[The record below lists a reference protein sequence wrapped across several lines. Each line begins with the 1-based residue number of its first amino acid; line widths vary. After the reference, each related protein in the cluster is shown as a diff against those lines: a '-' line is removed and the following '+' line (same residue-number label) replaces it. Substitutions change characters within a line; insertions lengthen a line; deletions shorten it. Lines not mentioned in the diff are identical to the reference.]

1 METRE
6 KLSLIL
12 IIVSLALLA
21 MILSFGALGAVPL
34 KTIRPLGS
42 FYLYFM
48 ANNNVVIQEIYP
60 SITRPSDFWAASTE
74 GVTAILWDYRGLDT
88 LFETSVFF
96 FAIIGSVS
104 VFRYY
109 LSSPGE
115 KKKKKPDNDVTS
127 TRVNDQGLS
136 LIVKLITRVNF
147 VVIIAVSAS
156 IAFHGQLTPGGGF
169 QGGAALA
176 VAPLL
181 AIAALSRYFVEDV
194 GLKKNTMLT
203 IRTLGLLIIG
213 LLALTPLIMG
223 LAGGNPY
230 IMENQPKSWA
240 MFIGFPSFGLGVL
253 LGSLAFYNMAELLAV
268 GAGFTVV
275 FLLLTLPEEFFEK
288 ILSKE
293 VEEQ

>member
-1 METRE
+1 MVLRG
-6 KLSLIL
+6 KIALIS
-12 IIVSLALLA
+12 IIISLALFALVLA
-21 MILSFGALGAVPL
+21 FGALGAVPL
-34 KTIRPLGS
+34 KTIRPLGM

-48 ANNNVVIQEIYP
+48 ANNNVVIQEVYP
-60 SITRPSDFWAASTE
+60 SITNPSDFWAASTE
-74 GVTAILWDYRGLDT
+74 GITAILWDYRGLDT

-96 FAIIGSVS
+96 FAIIGSIS
-104 VFRYY
+104 VFRY
-109 LSSPGE
+109 LSGH
-115 KKKKKPDNDVTS
+115 VTRKQDK
-127 TRVNDQGLS
+127 TNQRGDIVGLS
-136 LIVKLITRVNF
+136 LIVKLITRINF
-147 VVIIAVSAS
+147 VIIIAVSAS
-156 IAFHGQLTPGGGF
+156 IALHGQLTPGGGF
-169 QGGAALA
+169 QGGATLA

-213 LLALTPLIMG
+213 LLALTPLITG

-253 LGSLAFYNMAELLAV
+253 LGSLAFYNIAELLAV

-275 FLLLTLPEEFFEK
+275 FLLLSLPEDFFK
-288 ILSKE
+288 RILSEE
-293 VEEQ
+293 VRDN

>member
-1 METRE
+1 MSSRE
-6 KLSLIL
+6 KIALTL

-21 MILSFGALGAVPL
+21 LILAFGALGAVPL
-34 KTIRPLGS
+34 KTIRPLGM

-48 ANNNVVIQEIYP
+48 ANNNIVIQEIYP
-60 SITRPSDFWAASTE
+60 TITNPSDYWAASTE
-74 GVTAILWDYRGLDT
+74 GITAILWDYRGLDT

-104 VFRYY
+104 VFRYM
-109 LSSPGE
+109 SGHVESERKE
-115 KKKKKPDNDVTS
+115 KKIFEEKSKS
-127 TRVNDQGLS
+127 MGLS
-136 LIVKLITRVNF
+136 LIVKLITRINF
-147 VVIIAVSAS
+147 IVIIAISAS
-156 IAFHGQLTPGGGF
+156 IALHGQLTPGGGF
-169 QGGAALA
+169 QGGATLA

-181 AIAALSRYFVEDV
+181 AIAALSRYFVEDI

-203 IRTLGLLIIG
+203 IRTLGLLVIG
-213 LLALTPLIMG
+213 LLALAPLIMG

-253 LGSLAFYNMAELLAV
+253 LGSLAFYNIAELLAV

-275 FLLLTLPEEFFEK
+275 FLLLSLPEEFFKK
-288 ILSKE
+288 ILS
-293 VEEQ
+293 EEAGEK

>member
-1 METRE
+1 MAPRE
-6 KLSLIL
+6 KIALIL
-12 IIVSLALLA
+12 VIVSLALLA
-21 MILSFGALGAVPL
+21 LILAFGALGAVPL
-34 KTIRPLGS
+34 KTIRPLGM

-60 SITRPSDFWAASTE
+60 SITNPSDFWAASTE
-74 GVTAILWDYRGLDT
+74 GITAILWDYRGLDT

-104 VFRYY
+104 VFRY
-109 LSSPGE
+109 LSSHTTGE
-115 KKKKKPDNDVTS
+115 QEYREEKEQERKDTA
-127 TRVNDQGLS
+127 GLS
-136 LIVKLITRVNF
+136 LIVKLITRINF

-169 QGGAALA
+169 QGGATLA

-181 AIAALSRYFVEDV
+181 AIAALSRYFVEDI

-203 IRTLGLLIIG
+203 IRTLGLLVIG
-213 LLALTPLIMG
+213 LLALAPLIMG
-223 LAGGNPY
+223 LTGGNPY

-240 MFIGFPSFGLGVL
+240 IFMGFPSFGLGVL
-253 LGSLAFYNMAELLAV
+253 LGSLAFYNIAELLAV

-275 FLLLTLPEEFFEK
+275 FLLLSLPEEFFKK
-288 ILSKE
+288 ILSEE
-293 VEEQ
+293 VREK

>member
-1 METRE
+1 MKTRE
-6 KLSLIL
+6 KILLAL
-12 IIVSLALLA
+12 IIISLALLA
-21 MILSFGALGAVPL
+21 VILSFGALGAVPL

-48 ANNNVVIQEIYP
+48 ANNNIVIQEIYP
-60 SITRPSDFWAASTE
+60 SITKPSDFWAASTE
-74 GVTAILWDYRGLDT
+74 GITAILWDYRGLDT

-109 LSSPGE
+109 SVSLEEKNKKNTNNSSTNT
-115 KKKKKPDNDVTS
+115 KTS
-127 TRVNDQGLS
+127 GQGLS
-136 LIVKLITRVNF
+136 LIVKLITRINF

-169 QGGAALA
+169 QGGATLA

-223 LAGGNPY
+223 FAGGNPY

-275 FLLLTLPEEFFEK
+275 FLLLTLPEEFFKK
-288 ILSKE
+288 ILSRE
-293 VEEQ
+293 VGKQ

>member
-1 METRE
+1 MASRG
-6 KLSLIL
+6 KVSLTL
-12 IIVSLALLA
+12 IMVSLALLA
-21 MILSFGALGAVPL
+21 LILAFGALGAVPL
-34 KTIRPLGS
+34 KTIRPLGT

-48 ANNNVVIQEIYP
+48 ANNNVIIQEIYP
-60 SITRPSDFWAASTE
+60 SITNPSDFWAASTE

-104 VFRYY
+104 VFRY
-109 LSSPGE
+109 LSTHVVGKQE
-115 KKKKKPDNDVTS
+115 KEKQRENNV
-127 TRVNDQGLS
+127 GLS
-136 LIVKLITRVNF
+136 LIVKLITRINF

-156 IAFHGQLTPGGGF
+156 IALHGQLTPGGGF
-169 QGGAALA
+169 QGGATLA

-181 AIAALSRYFVEDV
+181 AIAALSRYFVEDI

-203 IRTLGLLIIG
+203 IRTLGLLVIG
-213 LLALTPLIMG
+213 LLVLAPLIMG
-223 LAGGNPY
+223 LTGGNPY

-253 LGSLAFYNMAELLAV
+253 LGSLVFYNIAELLAV

-275 FLLLTLPEEFFEK
+275 FLLLSLPEEFFKK
-288 ILSKE
+288 ILSEEVKE
-293 VEEQ
+293 K

>member
-1 METRE
+1 MVLRE
-6 KLSLIL
+6 KITLVL

-21 MILSFGALGAVPL
+21 LILAFGALGAVPL
-34 KTIRPLGS
+34 KTIRPLGM

-48 ANNNVVIQEIYP
+48 ANNNIVIQEIYP
-60 SITRPSDFWAASTE
+60 SITNPSDFWAASTE
-74 GVTAILWDYRGLDT
+74 GITAILWDYRGLDT

-104 VFRYY
+104 VFRY
-109 LSSPGE
+109 LSSH
-115 KKKKKPDNDVTS
+115 
-127 TRVNDQGLS
+127 TRREQEDREERKRERKDTVGLS
-136 LIVKLITRVNF
+136 LIVKLITRINF

-156 IAFHGQLTPGGGF
+156 IALHGQLTPGGGF
-169 QGGAALA
+169 QGGATLA

-181 AIAALSRYFVEDV
+181 AIAALSRYFVEDI

-203 IRTLGLLIIG
+203 IRTLGLLVIG
-213 LLALTPLIMG
+213 LLALAPLIMG

-253 LGSLAFYNMAELLAV
+253 LGSLAFYNVAELLAV

-275 FLLLTLPEEFFEK
+275 FLLLSLPEEFFKK
-288 ILSKE
+288 ILSEEVKE
-293 VEEQ
+293 K